1 MTIQRNTPS
10 SPDPPLDPVD
20 RLHRIRSFVGCLRDS
35 FDVAGRD
42 YSTELGERTWLCDY
56 VSDELCEYRGGVGA
70 GVVYA
75 QGYEVLS
82 ASQLLLD

>member
-1 MTIQRNTPS
+1 MDHSEITPS

-56 VSDELCEYRGGVGA
+56 VSDELASIAGELERG
-70 GVVYA
+70 
-75 QGYEVLS
+75 
-82 ASQLLLD
+82 